1 VTNGHHFI
9 IAFRNLK
16 RKTMNRKIFLTKAA
30 AVSSATLLT
39 GGLLAVPAWLNGQ
52 QTNVQKTKTKPD
64 PLPAE
69 KVKEFV
75 SAGHNNLDKV
85 KSLLTEFPTLLYAA
99 WDLGGGDFETA
110 LEGAGHVGNK
120 DIANYLIK
128 QGSRTNL
135 FVLTMLGK
143 TQMVKSYLEAFPEY
157 LTARG
162 PHGFTLLHHAQRGGD
177 DAKELLEYLQS
188 KGLKE
193 TKSPL

>member
-1 VTNGHHFI
+1 M
-9 IAFRNLK
+9 A
-16 RKTMNRKIFLTKAA
+16 RKDRLVCRPLSKSSFMNRKSFLRKSILAGGSILILEPIVSGQMGSPTTK
-30 AVSSATLLT
+30 V
-39 GGLLAVPAWLNGQ
+39 
-52 QTNVQKTKTKPD
+52 D

-69 KVKEFV
+69 KVKAFV

-85 KSLLTEFPTLLYAA
+85 KELLIEFPTLIYAT

-110 LEGAGHVGNK
+110 LEGAGHVGSK
-120 DIANYLIK
+120 EIANYLIK
-128 QGSRTNL
+128 QGARTNM

-143 TQMVKSYLEAFPEY
+143 TQIVKPYLEAFPEY

-162 PHGFTLLHHAQRGGD
+162 PHGLTLLHHANRGGD

>member
-1 VTNGHHFI
+1 
-9 IAFRNLK
+9 
-16 RKTMNRKIFLTKAA
+16 MNRKIFLTKAA
-30 AVSSATLLT
+30 AVSSATILT
-39 GGLLAVPAWLNGQ
+39 GGLLALPVWLNGQ
-52 QTNVQKTKTKPD
+52 QPTTQQPKPRPD

-157 LTARG
+157 LAARG